1 MVDGIVLSTWS
12 FGRIAN
18 AAAWKVLSSGGG
30 ALDAAVAGTEAV
42 ELDESVN
49 SVGVGGLP
57 DRTGRI
63 SLDACVMESP
73 SRCGAVAYVR
83 RYGTVARLARD
94 VMERTQHVMLAGDG
108 AEAFAESLGYKA
120 MELERATSQQ
130 RWQQWHDEY
139 PQAAADPSVGWR
151 PRANIEEQTEAGDG
165 DVTPP
170 TEGEPPRTKFEP
182 DENHDTVGVLT
193 LDATGTLAGAC
204 STSGMAFKVAGRV
217 GDSPIIGQGLYV
229 HPEHGAAVVTG
240 TGELAMGICAAH
252 VAVERMR
259 SGGSASEAAAAVVR
273 RIAEEF
279 EMTPE
284 YQLGVITLRPDGE
297 WSSAALRK
305 GFTVAAHT
313 SSGAHDRV
321 TPETIVL

>member
-1 MVDGIVLSTWS
+1 MGDGLVLSTWS

-18 AAAWKVLSSGGG
+18 AAAWEVLSASGGG
-30 ALDAAVAGTEAV
+30 GDALDAAVAGTEAV

-83 RYGTVARLARD
+83 RYAKVARLARD

-108 AEAFAESLGYKA
+108 AEAFAHSLGYEA
-120 MELERATSQQ
+120 ADLEREGSQK
-130 RWQQWHDEY
+130 RWQQWREEY
-139 PQAAADPSVGWR
+139 PEAAADPSVDWR

-165 DVTPP
+165 DVA
-170 TEGEPPRTKFEP
+170 PPRTSFEP

-193 LDATGTLAGAC
+193 LDSAGKLAGAC

-229 HPEHGAAVVTG
+229 HPAHGAAVVTG

-252 VAVERMR
+252 VAVEHMR
-259 SGGSASEAAAAVVR
+259 SGGSASSAAAAVVR

-279 EMTPE
+279 EMKPE
-284 YQLGVITLRPDGE
+284 YQLGVITLKPNGN
-297 WSSAALRK
+297 WSSAALRE
-305 GFTVAAHT
+305 GFTVAAR
-313 SSGAHDRV
+313 SASGAQDRV
-321 TPETIVL
+321 APETIVL